1 MYIYIYLCVP
11 IIVHSRIMIEE
22 AASNALKYGVA
33 GSALCRVSYGPN
45 PIYIYIYVYICA
57 STPFCVPFLT
67 AGS

>member
-1 MYIYIYLCVP
+1 
-11 IIVHSRIMIEE
+11 MIEE